1 MGSAAWDGEH
11 QTSLRLDPALTT
23 QQTTVS
29 INHRSAFTA
38 VPMELKGQ
46 LLTTAS
52 QQALQ
57 LVARRVQQILVP
69 TPGPLNSHQPTPAV
83 IKSKLPRARVIA
95 V

>member
-1 MGSAAWDGEH
+1 MTPGTMHDAAWDGEH

-46 LLTTAS
+46 LLTTAN
-52 QQALQ
+52 QQK
-57 LVARRVQQILVP
+57 VQQILVP
-69 TPGPLNSHQPTPAV
+69 TQGPLNSHQPNPVV
-83 IKSKLPRARVIA
+83 IKSKLSRARVIA